1 MNAKAMQVNYQ
12 QMKAGMK
19 FRALVAMTAM
29 AIMVL
34 AGAKPAFAHGPN
46 NPRWFGPDRTWHF
59 GTVGGHGGG
68 SLWCDFYGYGH
79 AGRVWVE
86 APTAPTSTH
95 WRYLLNYR
103 VNERQAWQAY
113 GGVSGCQGVDWDYLQ
128 ASLPTRSA
136 PEIPGI

>member
-1 MNAKAMQVNYQ
+1 
-12 QMKAGMK
+12 
-19 FRALVAMTAM
+19 
-29 AIMVL
+29 
-34 AGAKPAFAHGPN
+34 
-46 NPRWFGPDRTWHF
+46 
-59 GTVGGHGGG
+59 
-68 SLWCDFYGYGH
+68 
-79 AGRVWVE
+79 VWVE